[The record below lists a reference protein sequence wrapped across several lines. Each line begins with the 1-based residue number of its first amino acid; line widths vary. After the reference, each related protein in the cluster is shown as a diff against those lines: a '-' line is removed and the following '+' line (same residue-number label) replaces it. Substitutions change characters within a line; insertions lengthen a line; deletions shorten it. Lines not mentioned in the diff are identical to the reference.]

1 MDSPRRVIKFIN
13 DNLYLFEDKYKD
25 IGRNVLKAAI
35 ANKYLL
41 AVYLNIKN
49 ITVNQIMIENEYD
62 IGLIGPGHTCLTSI
76 CEKLCPNRV
85 CHLHSICLDVYG
97 RILLTYGVG
106 RGYVYMLNA
115 PNWMKKSPFF
125 GHISGLMY
133 SIYYTTRY
141 YRE

>member
-1 MDSPRRVIKFIN
+1 MDSLRRVIKFIN
-13 DNLYLFEDKYKD
+13 DNLCLFEDKYKD

-85 CHLHSICLDVYG
+85 CHLHSICHDVYG

-106 RGYVYMLNA
+106 R
-115 PNWMKKSPFF
+115 
-125 GHISGLMY
+125 
-133 SIYYTTRY
+133 
-141 YRE
+141 